1 MIDFHILRKM
11 VLHELFGQLKFLSL
25 LNRFYFEA
33 SWMRKHSIKGLY
45 IKTLRNS
52 LRNPLELFFR
62 RAYDWWSRTNIQ
74 CWVQLLVV
82 LGYKFQGFLKTRS
95 RSFNYPSEVPCD
107 GHNRKWK
114 GLVLFFSGCVAEL
127 NFLSYHLVLPV

>member
-1 MIDFHILRKM
+1 M

-52 LRNPLELFFR
+52 LKNPLELFFEEHM
-62 RAYDWWSRTNIQ
+62 T
-74 CWVQLLVV
+74 
-82 LGYKFQGFLKTRS
+82 G
-95 RSFNYPSEVPCD
+95 EVEQTY
-107 GHNRKWK
+107 N
-114 GLVLFFSGCVAEL
+114 AEC
-127 NFLSYHLVLPV
+127 SY